1 MVSPKGALR
10 DIPKKAVEETTSHG
24 AFISDCIR
32 KNVPAVDSKTVPVAR
47 SVLTTPLARRKPP
60 TQARDRD
67 LSSRGPCQ
75 HRTFKQAQTTQQ
87 TQSITK
93 LFSTQI
99 DKSNSGQGVRARN
112 PPPPPAFDN
121 WPPASHRQI
130 AHALGHSPEPGL
142 TEPPLGLESPVRP
155 GFGLRPNPGEKLGG
169 TFLRIRLDIKDK

>member
-1 MVSPKGALR
+1 MASR
-10 DIPKKAVEETTSHG
+10 
-24 AFISDCIR
+24 SDRIR
-32 KNVPAVDSKTVPVAR
+32 KNMPAVDSKTVPVAR
-47 SVLTTPLARRKPP
+47 SVLTTPLARRTPP

-169 TFLRIRLDIKDK
+169 TFLRIRLDICLNK